1 MIQRS
6 VFELA
11 KASPKELVRSTF
23 STSEIQH
30 RALVHLP
37 DHLLRHIPER
47 TSTFSL
53 FQGFQASKSEE
64 KNEASRNEKGQKLLG
79 PDGDHEADP
88 STPAAALKK
97 LKSKKGTMEH
107 RLDMMGIRKNMCI
120 SEIKEIDTKIAN
132 LNTMRK
138 IVLQRLAGHE
148 QEEVDLE
155 NEIQE
160 MSEKLQDMLEEIQDA
175 AALATKTPPLEPTP
189 DTPADLAESTDTF
202 MSESVYDKLPAPSPT
217 KTDKEKE
224 KEREK
229 KKRRVNRRKS
239 MPVLHEHMEK
249 GSRIRE
255 FQAHNDMITAL
266 DFDAPFGTLVSAALD
281 DTVRVWDLNAGRC
294 IGLLE
299 GHHAS
304 VRCLQVQDNFVA
316 TGSMDAN
323 IRFWDLNQAEYSPP
337 PASRSNRFGRS
348 DSDEEEEDADML
360 SDPELEPLPV
370 APTSS
375 MQDCLVTELSAHVA
389 EVTALHFHKNT
400 LVSGSADKTL
410 RQWDLENG
418 RCVQTLDVM
427 WAAAQASV
435 SNNSFGAP
443 SPAAADP
450 SASEGWWR
458 PASGRLPPAE
468 ADFVGAIQVFETAL
482 ACGTADGMVRL
493 WDLRSGSVHRSLV
506 GHTGPITSLA
516 FSGIHMVTGSAD
528 RSVRVCHV
536 LQSWLITNANT
547 IHRFGIFVLV
557 ALSMHL
563 LTTRPSW
570 THRLMPGILC
580 QQLVSQWSRC
590 TIKQMATNGIVD
602 LERHWTKKIKDRF
615 RPSSVC
621 VSRTDIWSKAG
632 KTVLSECGHVDSR
645 SNQATKNRHRHHIR
659 PSRICAALTDGQT
672 GVSSKARVCLASA
685 RREKRTRAWRV
696 DDESPG

>member
-47 TSTFSL
+47 ASTFSL
-53 FQGFQASKSEE
+53 FQGFQASKPED
-64 KNEASRNEKGQKLLG
+64 KNEVSRNEKGQKLLG
-79 PDGDHEADP
+79 HDNDHDADP
-88 STPAAALKK
+88 ATPAAALKK
-97 LKSKKGTMEH
+97 LKAKKATMEH

-175 AALATKTPPLEPTP
+175 AALAAKTPPPEPTA

-202 MSESVYDKLPAPSPT
+202 MSESVYDKLPAPSPV
-217 KTDKEKE
+217 KTDAEKEKE
-224 KEREK
+224 KER
-229 KKRRVNRRKS
+229 KKRRINRRKS

-323 IRFWDLNQAEYSPP
+323 IRFWDLNQAEYVPP
-337 PASRSNRFGRS
+337 PASRNNRFGRLDK
-348 DSDEEEEDADML
+348 DSEDEDYDADMF
-360 SDPELEPLPV
+360 SDPELDPLPV

-389 EVTALHFHKNT
+389 EVTALHFHKNS

-443 SPAAADP
+443 SPAAADA

-528 RSVRVCHV
+528 RSVRVCCIMASCTI
-536 LQSWLITNANT
+536 LYANM
-547 IHRFGIFVLV
+547 IHRSGTSVLV
-557 ALSMHL
+557 GLLTHL
-563 LTTRPSW
+563 LTTRLLS
-570 THRLMPGILC
+570 THRLMPDISC
-580 QQLVSQWSRC
+580 RRSVSRWSRC
-590 TIKQMATNGIVD
+590 TTRQMAINGIVD
-602 LERHWTKKIKDRF
+602 PELRRRTTKGRF
-615 RPSSVC
+615 RALSVSA
-621 VSRTDIWSKAG
+621 SRTDIWLKVE
-632 KTVLSECGHVDSR
+632 KTVLSECGHVDSLG
-645 SNQATKNRHRHHIR
+645 NQAIEANYSHAACTVLL
-659 PSRICAALTDGQT
+659 SCAILQT
-672 GVSSKARVCLASA
+672 RRLYRRSQSKARVCLAEA
-685 RREKRTRAWRV
+685 KKDMAWRR
-696 DDESPG
+696 

>member
-1 MIQRS
+1 LIQRS

-30 RALVHLP
+30 RALAHLP

-53 FQGFQASKSEE
+53 FQGFQASKPEE
-64 KNEASRNEKGQKLLG
+64 KNDATRNGKGQKLLDH
-79 PDGDHEADP
+79 DGDSEADP
-88 STPAAALKK
+88 ATPAAALKK
-97 LKSKKGTMEH
+97 LKSKKSTMEH

-120 SEIKEIDTKIAN
+120 SEIKEIDTKITN

-160 MSEKLQDMLEEIQDA
+160 MTEKLQDMLDEIQDA
-175 AALATKTPPLEPTP
+175 AAQATKTPPLEPTP
-189 DTPADLAESTDTF
+189 DTAADLAESTDTF
-202 MSESVYDKLPAPSPT
+202 MSESVYDKLPAPSPSPT

-224 KEREK
+224 KEKEK

-337 PASRSNRFGRS
+337 PASRNNRFGRS
-348 DSDEEEEDADML
+348 DKDSEDEEYDADML

-443 SPAAADP
+443 SPAAAEP

-458 PASGRLPPAE
+458 PASGRLPAAE

-528 RSVRVCHV
+528 RSVRVCCV
-536 LQSWLITNANT
+536 LLSFPKSYANML
-547 IHRFGIFVLV
+547 HRSGTSVL
-557 ALSMHL
+557 AGLSMHL
-563 LTTRPSW
+563 LTTRLLS
-570 THRLMPGILC
+570 THQLTRGISC
-580 QQLVSQWSRC
+580 RQLVSRWSRF
-590 TIKQMATNGIVD
+590 TTKQTAINGIVG
-602 LERHWTKKIKDRF
+602 LGRRWMKKTKGRF
-615 RPSSVC
+615 RPLSVS
-621 VSRTDIWSKAG
+621 VSRTDIWLKVE
-632 KTVLSECGHVDSR
+632 KMVLSECGHVDSR
-645 SNQATKNRHRHHIR
+645 SNQATKR
-659 PSRICAALTDGQT
+659 RIQ
-672 GVSSKARVCLASA
+672 ASF
-685 RREKRTRAWRV
+685 RL
-696 DDESPG
+696 SI